1 MKLYDTMS
9 REKVEFRPLNPP
21 AVNMYVCGLTVY
33 DEMHLGHARTFISF
47 DIIAKYLA
55 FSGYDV
61 NLVVNITDI
70 DDKIIE
76 RAAEKN
82 MPALQLSSG
91 FASDFVRDMESLG
104 VTGVRKYVK
113 ASDNIE
119 EIVSLVRELMEGGFA
134 YAIEGSIYFDI
145 SRAHDY
151 GKLSGQS
158 MDQIQA
164 GARVEVD
171 ERKRNPGDF
180 ALWKE
185 AKPGEVYWDS
195 PWGKGR
201 PGWHIECSAMS
212 MKYLGSTLDIH
223 GGGEDLIFPHH
234 ENEIQQSEAC
244 THAQFSRYWMH
255 GGLLNVGGAKMS
267 KSLKNFNSVRETLAE
282 FPAETVR
289 MYFANSLYRRQIDFS
304 DKSLQES
311 DSARRRLEGYVLSLL
326 SSDGKGE
333 GKELAEGIT
342 EGFRKAMD
350 DDFNS
355 RDAIASLFQ
364 KLKEAS
370 ALSSEG
376 RLSRKGAED
385 VVEAVRNINGVLGIM
400 KSAAFEKVE
409 LEKEIEE
416 LIDQRED
423 ARKAKDYRRAD
434 EIRSILSEMGI
445 TIEDTAEGVKWKRK

>member
-1 MKLYDTMS
+1 MRLYDTMS
-9 REKVEFRPLNPP
+9 REKVEFRPLQPP

-33 DEMHLGHARTFISF
+33 DEMHIGHARTFISF
-47 DIIAKYLA
+47 DVIAKYLA

-76 RAAEKN
+76 RAAERN
-82 MPALQLSSG
+82 TQALQLSSG
-91 FASDFVRDMESLG
+91 YAADFVRDMGSLN
-104 VTGVRKYVK
+104 VTSVRQYVK
-113 ASDNIE
+113 ASDNIDA
-119 EIVSLVRELMEGGFA
+119 ILSLVRELMEGGFA
-134 YAIEGSIYFDI
+134 YAIEGSVYFDI
-145 SRAHDY
+145 SKAHEY

-158 MDQIQA
+158 MDQILA

-185 AKPGEVYWDS
+185 AKPGEVHWES
-195 PWGKGR
+195 PWGVGR

-244 THAQFSRYWMH
+244 THAQFSKYWMH
-255 GGLLNVGGAKMS
+255 VGLLNVGGAKMS
-267 KSLKNFNSVRETLAE
+267 KSLKNFSSVKETLEE

-304 DKSLQES
+304 DRSLQES
-311 DSARRRLEGYVLSLL
+311 DSARRRLEGYVLSLK

-333 GKELAEGIT
+333 GRKLAESIMD
-342 EGFRKAMD
+342 GFRKAMD

-370 ALSSEG
+370 ALSGEG
-376 RLSRKGAED
+376 KLSRKGAND
-385 VVEAVRNINGVLGIM
+385 VLEAVRKINSVLGIM
-400 KSAAFEKVE
+400 KSSAFEEVS

-416 LIDQRED
+416 LIRQRED
-423 ARKAKDYRRAD
+423 ARKAKDYGKAD
-434 EIRSILSEMGI
+434 EIRSTLGGMGI
-445 TIEDTAEGVKWKRK
+445 IVEDTADGVKWKRK